1 MYQSK
6 LERILLMKRPTAVVV
21 AFGLLFGLVMSP
33 METQAASKKTSSYQ
47 IVKTKDYSH
56 VYSDKKHAVRLP
68 FHAKS
73 SKTAY
78 MWNKQHT
85 QKLHNLKNYQATT
98 WFLSKSVVLKHG
110 SHKRVYY
117 FVKNTTNSIS
127 GYVWRGNLASGYS
140 PKGYQ
145 IIKQKW
151 ANQSGSYYARYYGQ
165 DVKMWNYNHTKVRVH
180 LKNFPGMN
188 WYRTETV
195 VMRHGNKRAV
205 YYYVTGTLRGNGRDV
220 GGYVWHGYLKHG
232 KNPNHTG
239 QNYVP
244 IDDFQGDT
252 DYNQFVKTAK
262 YQKLTKAIA
271 DLFPYSKI
279 DYNLSRI
286 AAYNYDA
293 ADQSIMSAE
302 DVTPVS
308 TSGYS
313 NIKAFPTIDR
323 YLLKHATWSDA
334 KKLKAVK
341 QLLDEAGYDATK
353 RSNMANYQ
361 IGIQI
366 IDNVPDILGQ
376 IVANDGDGYAN
387 GYAIVIGQTDP
398 TGNSNNNDQS
408 FFFTD

>member
-1 MYQSK
+1 
-6 LERILLMKRPTAVVV
+6 L
-21 AFGLLFGLVMSP
+21 
-33 METQAASKKTSSYQ
+33 
-47 IVKTKDYSH
+47 
-56 VYSDKKHAVRLP
+56 
-68 FHAKS
+68 
-73 SKTAY
+73 
-78 MWNKQHT
+78 
-85 QKLHNLKNYQATT
+85 
-98 WFLSKSVVLKHG
+98 
-110 SHKRVYY
+110 
-117 FVKNTTNSIS
+117 VKNTTNSIS